1 MFKSGWGLIVMVV
14 QIKRTVIPNVLE
26 TDANTYDCGNK
37 KGFLGANLAVG
48 LRDLGTKKYLVELL
62 GQLLK

>member
-1 MFKSGWGLIVMVV
+1 MVV

-26 TDANTYDCGNK
+26 TDAITYDCGNK

-48 LRDLGTKKYLVELL
+48 LRDSGTKKYLVELL